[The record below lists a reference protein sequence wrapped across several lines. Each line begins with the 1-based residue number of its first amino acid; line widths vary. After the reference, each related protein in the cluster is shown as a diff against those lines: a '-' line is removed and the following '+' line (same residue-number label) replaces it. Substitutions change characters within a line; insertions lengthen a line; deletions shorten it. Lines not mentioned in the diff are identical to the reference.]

1 MKQIECIICML
12 LLMLLSACQS
22 PYTTPVQEDIIVEG
36 WIESGASPVV
46 ILTKSMILEEMQ
58 SQTEEDV
65 LLPWAKVTVSD
76 GTDSVVLTGGINH
89 DYFPPYVYTSSHIK
103 GEAGKTYWLRVE
115 YGNRVATAKT
125 SIPYPQALE
134 GLHVSRAS
142 DSDSLYQITAS
153 FIDDSLSKDYYLF
166 QTRIFNKESRYYPA
180 FLGLIDD
187 EMLKGDA
194 VYRRQVQPGIHFMT
208 AGVDNYRPYYKEGDS
223 VLIKFSKIDEMS
235 YRVQQSINEIVAFS
249 SNPVF
254 VTELDL
260 RSNIDGGSGFWC
272 GYGVTQYRVVISD
285 SIK

>member
-1 MKQIECIICML
+1 MKHIECIICML

-22 PYTTPVQEDIIVEG
+22 PNTTSLQEDIIVEG
-36 WIESGASPVV
+36 WIESGSGPVV

-58 SQTEEDV
+58 SQTEGDV
-65 LLPWAKVTVSD
+65 LLPWAKVTISD

-89 DYFPPYVYTSSHIK
+89 DYFPPYVYTTSHMK

-125 SIPYPQALE
+125 TIPYPQALE
-134 GLHVSRAS
+134 GLHVSKA
-142 DSDSLYQITAS
+142 SDSLYQITAS
-153 FIDDSLSKDYYLF
+153 FIDNPLSKDYYLF

-187 EMLKGDA
+187 ELLKGDA
-194 VYRRQVQPGIHFMT
+194 VYRHQVQPGIHFMT
-208 AGVDNYRPYYKEGDS
+208 AGVDNYHPYYKEGDS
-223 VLIKFSKIDEMS
+223 VLIKFSKIDALS

-249 SNPVF
+249 SNPAF
-254 VTELDL
+254 VTDLDL
-260 RSNIDGGSGFWC
+260 YSNIDGGSGFWC
-272 GYGVTQYRVVISD
+272 GYGVTQYRVVIAD

>member
-1 MKQIECIICML
+1 MKHIECIICML
-12 LLMLLSACQS
+12 LFFFSACQS
-22 PYTTPVQEDIIVEG
+22 PYTTSLQEDIIVEG
-36 WIESGASPVV
+36 WIESGSGPVV

-58 SQTEEDV
+58 SQTEGDV

-76 GTDSVVLTGGINH
+76 GIDSVVLTGGINH
-89 DYFPPYVYTSSHIK
+89 DYFPPYVYTTSYMK

-115 YGNRVATAKT
+115 YGDRVATAKT
-125 SIPYPQALE
+125 TIPYPQALE
-134 GLHVSRAS
+134 GLHVSKA
-142 DSDSLYQITAS
+142 SDSLYQITAS
-153 FIDDSLSKDYYLF
+153 FMDNPLSKDYYLF

-187 EMLKGDA
+187 ELLKGDA
-194 VYRRQVQPGIHFMT
+194 VYRHQVQPGIHFMT

-223 VLIKFSKIDEMS
+223 VLIKFSKIDELS

-254 VTELDL
+254 VTDLDL
-260 RSNIDGGSGFWC
+260 YSNIDGGSGFWC
-272 GYGVTQYRVVISD
+272 GYGVTQYRVVIAD

>member
-1 MKQIECIICML
+1 MKHIECIICML

-22 PYTTPVQEDIIVEG
+22 PYTTSLQEDIIVEG
-36 WIESGASPVV
+36 WIESGSGPVV

-58 SQTEEDV
+58 SQTEGDV

-76 GTDSVVLTGGINH
+76 GIDSVVLTGGINH
-89 DYFPPYVYTSSHIK
+89 DYFPPYVYTTSHMK

-125 SIPYPQALE
+125 TIPYPQALE
-134 GLHVSRAS
+134 GLHVSKA
-142 DSDSLYQITAS
+142 SDSLYQITAS
-153 FIDDSLSKDYYLF
+153 FMDNPLSKDYYLF
-166 QTRIFNKESRYYPA
+166 QTRIFNKENRYYPA

-187 EMLKGDA
+187 ELLKDD
-194 VYRRQVQPGIHFMT
+194 VLYRHQVQPGIHFMT

-223 VLIKFSKIDEMS
+223 VLIKFSKIDELS

-249 SNPVF
+249 SNPAF
-254 VTELDL
+254 VTDLDL
-260 RSNIDGGSGFWC
+260 YSNIDGGSGFWC
-272 GYGVTQYRVVISD
+272 GYGVTQYRVVIAD

>member
-1 MKQIECIICML
+1 MKHIECIICML

-22 PYTTPVQEDIIVEG
+22 PYTTSLQEDIIVEG
-36 WIESGASPVV
+36 WIESGSGPVV

-58 SQTEEDV
+58 SQTEGDV
-65 LLPWAKVTVSD
+65 LLPWAKVTISD
-76 GTDSVVLTGGINH
+76 GIDSVVLTGGINH
-89 DYFPPYVYTSSHIK
+89 DYFPPYVYTTSHMK

-125 SIPYPQALE
+125 TIPYPQALE
-134 GLHVSRAS
+134 GLHVSKA
-142 DSDSLYQITAS
+142 SDSLYQITAS
-153 FIDDSLSKDYYLF
+153 FMDNPLSKDYYLF

-187 EMLKGDA
+187 ELLKDD
-194 VYRRQVQPGIHFMT
+194 VLYRHQVQPGIHFMT

-223 VLIKFSKIDEMS
+223 VLIKFSKIDELS

-249 SNPVF
+249 SNPAF
-254 VTELDL
+254 VTDLDL
-260 RSNIDGGSGFWC
+260 YSNIDGGSGFWC
-272 GYGVTQYRVVISD
+272 GYGVTQYRVVIAD

>member
-1 MKQIECIICML
+1 MKHIECIICML

-22 PYTTPVQEDIIVEG
+22 PYTTPLQEEIIVEG
-36 WIESGASPVV
+36 WIESGSGPVV

-58 SQTEEDV
+58 SQTEGDV

-76 GTDSVVLTGGINH
+76 GIDSVVLTGGINH
-89 DYFPPYVYTSSHIK
+89 DYFPPYVYTTSHMK

-125 SIPYPQALE
+125 TIPYPQALE
-134 GLHVSRAS
+134 GLRVSKA
-142 DSDSLYQITAS
+142 SDSLYQITAS
-153 FIDDSLSKDYYLF
+153 FMDNPLSKDYYLF
-166 QTRIFNKESRYYPA
+166 QTRIFNKETRYYPA

-187 EMLKGDA
+187 ELLKGDA
-194 VYRRQVQPGIHFMT
+194 VYRHQVQPGIHFMT

-223 VLIKFSKIDEMS
+223 VLIKFSKIDEQS

-249 SNPVF
+249 SNPAF
-254 VTELDL
+254 VTDLDL
-260 RSNIDGGSGFWC
+260 YSNIDGGSGFWC
-272 GYGVTQYRVVISD
+272 GYGVTQYRVVIAD

>member
-1 MKQIECIICML
+1 MKHIECIICML

-22 PYTTPVQEDIIVEG
+22 PYTTSLQEDIIVEG
-36 WIESGASPVV
+36 WIESGGGPVV

-58 SQTEEDV
+58 SQTEGDV

-76 GTDSVVLTGGINH
+76 GIDSVVLTGGINH
-89 DYFPPYVYTSSHIK
+89 DYFPPYVYTTSHMK

-125 SIPYPQALE
+125 TIPYPQALE
-134 GLHVSRAS
+134 GLHVSKA
-142 DSDSLYQITAS
+142 SDSLYQITAS
-153 FIDDSLSKDYYLF
+153 FMDNPLSKDYYLF

-187 EMLKGDA
+187 ELLKDD
-194 VYRRQVQPGIHFMT
+194 VLYRHQVQPGIHFMT

-223 VLIKFSKIDEMS
+223 VLIKFSKIDELS

-249 SNPVF
+249 SNPAF
-254 VTELDL
+254 VTDLDL
-260 RSNIDGGSGFWC
+260 YSNIDGGSGFWC
-272 GYGVTQYRVVISD
+272 GYGVTQYRVVIAD

>member
-1 MKQIECIICML
+1 MKHIECIICML

-22 PYTTPVQEDIIVEG
+22 PYTTSLQEDIIVEG
-36 WIESGASPVV
+36 WIESGSGPVV

-58 SQTEEDV
+58 SQTEGDV
-65 LLPWAKVTVSD
+65 LLPWAKVTISD
-76 GTDSVVLTGGINH
+76 GIDSVVLTGGINH
-89 DYFPPYVYTSSHIK
+89 DYFPPYVYTTSHMK

-125 SIPYPQALE
+125 TIPYPQALE
-134 GLHVSRAS
+134 GLHVSKA
-142 DSDSLYQITAS
+142 SDSLYQITAS
-153 FIDDSLSKDYYLF
+153 FMDNPLSKDYYLF

-187 EMLKGDA
+187 ELLKDD
-194 VYRRQVQPGIHFMT
+194 VLYRHQVQPGIHFMT

-223 VLIKFSKIDEMS
+223 VLIKFSKIDELS

-254 VTELDL
+254 VTDLDL
-260 RSNIDGGSGFWC
+260 YSNIDGGSGFWC
-272 GYGVTQYRVVISD
+272 GYGVTQYRVVIAD